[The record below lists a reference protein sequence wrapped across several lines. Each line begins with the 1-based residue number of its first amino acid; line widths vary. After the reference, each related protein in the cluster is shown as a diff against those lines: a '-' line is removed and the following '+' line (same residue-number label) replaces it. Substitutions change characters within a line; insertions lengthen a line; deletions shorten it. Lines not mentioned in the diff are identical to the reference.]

1 MKCICGY
8 ENHAKA
14 QYCARCGHKLS
25 GRKYIVRKWL
35 AAAAVCL
42 VIAGIGICNIVS
54 GRAVVEKENGGILCF
69 LPIQKKTEI
78 KQVLPAE
85 DGSVAVLYTDG
96 TVRISDNSP
105 LAGAVSGWTDVEQ
118 VYYNQRSHWE
128 AGGFREEACFYGLT
142 EEGCVLSTDGT
153 LAHWRDVKELH
164 FTWQGAVGVTNG
176 GSVLV
181 EDTWQ
186 EEVSRQI
193 LEELSD
199 VDTLV
204 YADIQSIFACLK
216 KDGTVTLISEDG
228 FLDPYEVHWDNVKE
242 VRDSGHAFYVIRND
256 GSVAGGVGGEPCGLT
271 GAVKVVDYEDW
282 LFGISPDG
290 RLLTQTGG
298 NIYTNT
304 GDLMLDVPGSA
315 LYAGEVDISRFEQIR
330 DIAACWGL
338 ILMNK
343 DGTVE
348 SVSAWP
354 GWDLSGWDHVE
365 TVCGTA
371 DDDWENITLYGI
383 RYDGSVITA
392 CYNRNTTEQTVT
404 DHYRGWKLKKICTGT
419 GGVVGLT
426 ADGKLVG
433 DGIYENVDFSVF
445 DR

>member
-35 AAAAVCL
+35 AAAVCL

-54 GRAVVEKENGGILCF
+54 GRAVAENENGGIFCF
-69 LPIQKKTEI
+69 LPIQKKAEI

-96 TVRISDNSP
+96 TVRISGNYP
-105 LAGAVSGWTDVEQ
+105 HAEAVSNWTDVEKLYCCQ
-118 VYYNQRSHWE
+118 KFKWQQ
-128 AGGFREEACFYGLT
+128 GGFKEGSWYFGLT
-142 EEGCVLSTDGT
+142 EDGSVLATDGT
-153 LAHWRDVKELH
+153 LSDWQDVKELH
-164 FTWQGAVGVTNG
+164 FIWQGAVGVTNSG
-176 GSVLV
+176 KVLV

-193 LEELSD
+193 FEELSD

-228 FLDPYEVHWDNVKE
+228 FLDPYEVHWENVKE
-242 VRDSGHAFYVIRND
+242 VRDSGHAFYVIRED
-256 GSVAGGVGGEPCGLT
+256 GSVAGGVGDDSSGLA

-282 LFGISPDG
+282 LFGISADG

-304 GDLMLDVPGSA
+304 GVLMVADPGSSC
-315 LYAGEVDISRFEQIR
+315 YGGEVDISRFDQVR

-338 ILMNK
+338 ILMNR

-348 SVSAWP
+348 SVSSWP
-354 GWDLSGWDHVE
+354 EWDLSSWDYVE
-365 TVCGTA
+365 KVCGIW
-371 DDDWENITLYGI
+371 DEQWENIILYGI
-383 RYDGSVITA
+383 KSDGSVIMTR
-392 CYNRNTTEQTVT
+392 YNCKRMEQTET
-404 DHYRGWKLKKICTGT
+404 DRYLGWNLREIYPCD
-419 GGVVGLT
+419 GGVVGMT
-426 ADGKLVG
+426 TDGELVG
-433 DGIYENVDFSVF
+433 DGIFADVDFSVF
-445 DR
+445 RR